1 MESLVLVDDLSV
13 STAVVV
19 VAEQNDAVRIARI
32 YYKTCII
39 GEILPRLSAVMYPQ
53 AVHV

>member
-19 VAEQNDAVRIARI
+19 VAEQNDAVGVG
-32 YYKTCII
+32 T
-39 GEILPRLSAVMYPQ
+39 
-53 AVHV
+53 

>member
-19 VAEQNDAVRIARI
+19 VAEQNDAVGAYR
-32 YYKTCII
+32 
-39 GEILPRLSAVMYPQ
+39 
-53 AVHV
+53 